1 MQQGKI
7 LSVGDQAVDKNE
19 KMLIFFGENVTKGL
33 APYSIIQEINEPE
46 KIELTVGDK
55 ILFGQQEYQV
65 TYVGHLVNQNLQTIQ
80 HSSFVF
86 SDDTQDKLSSSV
98 YLTPAK
104 VPDISEGMT
113 ITYC

>member
-7 LSVGDQAVDKNE
+7 LKVGGQAVDKNE
-19 KMLIFFGENVTKGL
+19 NILIFFGESVTEGL
-33 APYSIIQEINEPE
+33 KPYSVIQTIDEPE
-46 KIELTVGDK
+46 KIELTTGDK
-55 ILFGQQEYQV
+55 IFFGEQEYQV

-80 HSSFVF
+80 HTSFVF
-86 SDDTQDKLSSSV
+86 SEDSQDKLTSSV

-104 VPDISEGMT
+104 VPDIFEGMT

>member
-1 MQQGKI
+1 M
-7 LSVGDQAVDKNE
+7 
-19 KMLIFFGENVTKGL
+19 
-33 APYSIIQEINEPE
+33 
-46 KIELTVGDK
+46 
-55 ILFGQQEYQV
+55 
-65 TYVGHLVNQNLQTIQ
+65 Q

>member
-7 LSVGDQAVDKNE
+7 LQVGDQAVDKDENI
-19 KMLIFFGENVTKGL
+19 LIFFGENVTEGL
-33 APYSIIQEINEPE
+33 KPYSIIQAIDEPE
-46 KIELTVGDK
+46 KIELTAGNKVY
-55 ILFGQQEYQV
+55 FGEQEYQV
-65 TYVGHLVNQNLQTIQ
+65 TYVGRLVNQNLQTIQ
-80 HSSFVF
+80 HTSFVF
-86 SDDTQDKLSSSV
+86 SEDAQNKMSSSV